1 MEIFT
6 LPFEKLKHEKA
17 RLATLYSYNI
27 LEPEI
32 ENGYQNIVEMA
43 SYICDTPISLVSL
56 VDIDTQVFKAKKGLE
71 IQGTSRE
78 LSFCSHAILQDTVME
93 VEDALQDERFKN
105 NDLVTGD
112 PNIRFYAGAPL
123 VLNNGHKLGTLC
135 VIDREPKTLSL
146 TQKAH
151 LETLSRQIVTL
162 MELKQQRKK
171 LKEMNSDLITQL
183 ENRIT
188 EQCKALELFKRFV
201 PAEIIAK
208 HLYSEE
214 KELDDAELKILT
226 ILFCDIRGYISIVEK
241 LQPKQAVQ
249 ILQNYYCIM
258 SDIVNTY
265 SGMVNQY
272 VGDEVFATF
281 GSPYSYPGY
290 ERNAVFCA
298 LEMMKQVEDLNKIC
312 SSFTSQPIKVGIG
325 IHCGDVIT
333 GTLGSKDKIEY
344 SVTGDSVNTGK
355 RIESLTQEHPNT
367 ILISKQVYDAVK
379 DYVEVKEWPAMPVK
393 GKAEPLKI
401 YEVLSRK

>member
-1 MEIFT
+1 MEIYT

-17 RLATLYSYNI
+17 RLATLYRYNT
-27 LEPEI
+27 LDPEV
-32 ENGYQNIVEMA
+32 ENEYQNIVELA

-56 VDIDTQVFKAKKGLE
+56 VDIDTQVFKAKKGLK
-71 IQGTSRE
+71 INGTSRE
-78 LSFCSHAILQDTVME
+78 LSFCSHAIMQDSLME
-93 VEDALQDERFKN
+93 VVDASEDERFKN
-105 NDLVTGD
+105 NALVTGD

-123 VLNNGHKLGTLC
+123 VANNGHKLGTLC
-135 VIDREPKTLSL
+135 VIDREPKTLSR

-151 LETLSRQIVTL
+151 LETLSRQIVAL

-183 ENRIT
+183 ENRIN
-188 EQCKALELFKRFV
+188 EQGKALELFKRFV
-201 PAEIIAK
+201 PAEVIAK
-208 HLYSEE
+208 HLYSNE
-214 KELDDAELKILT
+214 KESDDAELKTLT
-226 ILFCDIRGYISIVEK
+226 VLFCDIRGFTSIVEK
-241 LQPKQAVQ
+241 LQPSQAVQ
-249 ILQNYYCIM
+249 ILQNFYCIM

-265 SGMVNQY
+265 NGIVNQY

-298 LEMMKQVEDLNKIC
+298 LEMIKQLEDLNRIC
-312 SSFTSQPIKVGIG
+312 SSFTCQPIKVGIG

-344 SVTGDSVNTGK
+344 SVIGDTVNTGK

-367 ILISKQVYDAVK
+367 VLISKQVYELVK
-379 DYVEVKEWPAMPVK
+379 DYVGVKEWPAMPVK

-401 YEVLSRK
+401 YEVLGRK